1 MDERSLDAIY
11 RYSSKR
17 IAEVSLA
24 KKRYL
29 YDSVDW
35 SDRLIGL
42 KGARGT
48 GKTTL
53 LLQKIRESGAERRTT
68 LYVSLDNVWLDAREV
83 CDLAEC
89 HCTHGGT
96 RLVIDEIHYLANWQA
111 LLKTLNDSFPD
122 LKVAYTGCG
131 YSGAQ
136 ANPD

>member
-48 GKTTL
+48 GMTTL
-53 LLQKIRESGAERRTT
+53 LL
-68 LYVSLDNVWLDAREV
+68 
-83 CDLAEC
+83 
-89 HCTHGGT
+89 
-96 RLVIDEIHYLANWQA
+96 
-111 LLKTLNDSFPD
+111 
-122 LKVAYTGCG
+122 
-131 YSGAQ
+131 
-136 ANPD
+136 